1 MIRTTI
7 RHLYKTRLDDC
18 MGPLLEAYTDMLL
31 YESDGF
37 DTNNYS
43 TQHTVSTSYHHNKEM

>member
-1 MIRTTI
+1 
-7 RHLYKTRLDDC
+7 